1 MATPRSLR
9 SFLDTTSADILDTP
23 FHSLIFLSRN
33 EHDNLLSQIELLQLQ
48 VADKQRILDDV
59 SQGGSDAKFQTDKTG
74 SFLASIEK
82 EIEQKRILEEKELL
96 EQENHR
102 LSSAV
107 EEGEVKF
114 RALKSEMIKLRTQ
127 IQQLQQQKQHFG
139 QQIRGSSVSSEP
151 SANVDGAKMEITR
164 LGEENLRLKAGN
176 TQLQSRLADAEKKL
190 KESGEKLAQSEKF
203 YGELEAVVKELN
215 ITHKKDMQDLSAAEE
230 SIRSLT
236 EQNTQLTG
244 VRKSFEQEI
253 DRLKKHNTEL
263 GTRLKIQ
270 QESNKTLVAKNSS
283 LTTDFGK
290 LESDGE
296 KVIKERLSLMI
307 ANDSLSQAKDSLE
320 TEVKALKTKLET
332 EKAAKESLEAEVK
345 ALGTKLQT
353 EVADKDSLEIEV
365 KALRTKFETDKAN
378 TAATG
383 TGDRV
388 RLTDLQA
395 RVSEF
400 QKRCE
405 TMRDAKAKLEEE
417 LDRARD
423 ELKTVRRQLRNIEE
437 DRRDLHSN
445 LSARKRSEQEA
456 IDTNDRLR
464 DDNEA
469 LQDEREKL
477 RDKVYQLQRDNQVLK
492 GKLNA
497 AQHVSRIT
505 TSDQVPGSPKTAT
518 TTPTSEKALGIAQD
532 RPTSAAGQKI
542 PVLVGGKPST
552 SMKTTPST
560 NSPISDE
567 AIRGPKR
574 KIVDELFPQR
584 LETQSPKIENSEK
597 RVKLEASRSK
607 SPVLTFKRKGTIYL
621 VEIPHPVNQGALRH
635 ALSRC
640 LEAEVIAL
648 RRVFYGSVVAGEE
661 RNFVERWVV
670 KFGGDP
676 KFMKHV
682 YVTSGIHATLIPQTG
697 GSCMICG
704 DGQHGVWECPY
715 VGYEGQDRPNAK
727 QHEMMTTGPPLG
739 LKFDSLPLKP
749 PPPYRSEERSAAS
762 LFDRI
767 SIPKEI
773 EPPRPENVRS
783 IPGDELLQQSRT
795 ERRSI
800 FCQFSGDYIPNEHQ
814 FLLSFVT
821 GGPVDCVKIINTEK
835 SSIALID
842 FVHPSDA
849 AMFLTNAK
857 SHINNK
863 RKLMNPNPHAPNTSG
878 CTVEFSWSK
887 TAVKP
892 MEEYLAHG
900 IAHDGWTRVLLLRM
914 VPPQLLLDDV
924 SLHAGVG
931 EAHKDVLYWARE
943 FNYDAGHRD
952 VEIEFSSVKNAEK
965 AYRELKRQG
974 YPSVEW
980 AREPTETGLIN

>member
-1 MATPRSLR
+1 LV
-9 SFLDTTSADILDTP
+9 
-23 FHSLIFLSRN
+23 FLSRN
-33 EHDNLLSQIELLQLQ
+33 EHDDLLSQIEILQLQ

-59 SQGGSDAKFQTDKTG
+59 AQGGSDTKFHDDKTG

-82 EIEQKRILEEKELL
+82 EIEQKRIAEEKELL

-102 LSSAV
+102 LSTAL
-107 EEGEVKF
+107 EEGEVKS

-139 QQIRGSSVSSEP
+139 QQLRGSSVSSEA

-176 TQLQSRLADAEKKL
+176 TQLKSRLADAEKKL
-190 KESGEKLAQSEKF
+190 TESGEKLAQSEKF
-203 YGELEAVVKELN
+203 YGELDAVVKELN
-215 ITHKKDMQDLSAAEE
+215 MTHKKDAQDLLAAEE

-236 EQNTQLTG
+236 EHNTQLTG

-253 DRLKKHNTEL
+253 ERLKKHNTEL

-270 QESNKTLVAKNSS
+270 QESNKSLVAKNNS

-332 EKAAKESLEAEVK
+332 ETAAKDLLQIEVK
-345 ALGTKLQT
+345 ALRTKLET
-353 EVADKDSLEIEV
+353 ETAAKDLLQIEV

-378 TAATG
+378 AAATG
-383 TGDRV
+383 NGDRA
-388 RLTDLQA
+388 RLTDLQT
-395 RVSEF
+395 RVNEF
-400 QKRCE
+400 QNRCE
-405 TMRDAKAKLEEE
+405 AMREAKAKQEEE
-417 LDRARD
+417 LNRARD

-437 DRRDLHSN
+437 DRRDLHDN

-456 IDTNDRLR
+456 IDANNRLR
-464 DDNEA
+464 DDNKA
-469 LQDEREKL
+469 LRDDRENL

-505 TSDQVPGSPKTAT
+505 TSDQVPGSPKTAA
-518 TTPTSEKALGIAQD
+518 TTPTSEKSLGIFQD
-532 RPTSAAGQKI
+532 RPASAAGQKI
-542 PVLVGGKPST
+542 PVLIGGKAST
-552 SMKTTPST
+552 PMKISIST
-560 NSPISDE
+560 NSPISDD
-567 AIRGPKR
+567 ASRGPKR
-574 KIVDELFPQR
+574 KIVDDLFPQR
-584 LETQSPKIENSEK
+584 PDTQSSKMENSEK
-597 RVKLEASRSK
+597 RMKLEASRSK
-607 SPVLTFKRKGTIYL
+607 SPVLTFKRKGAIYL
-621 VEIPHPVNQGALRH
+621 VEIPHPINQGVLRH
-635 ALSRC
+635 ALAGC
-640 LEAEVIAL
+640 LEAEVVVL

-661 RNFVERWVV
+661 RIVVERWVA

-682 YVTSGIHATLIPQTG
+682 YVTSGVHATLIPETG

-739 LKFDSLPLKP
+739 LKFDSLPVKP
-749 PPPYRSEERSAAS
+749 PPPYRGEERSAPS

-767 SIPKEI
+767 SIPNGN
-773 EPPRPENVRS
+773 EPPRQENVRS
-783 IPGDELLQQSRT
+783 ITGAELLQQSRT
-795 ERRSI
+795 ERRAI
-800 FCQFSGDYIPNEHQ
+800 FCQFSGNYVPDERQ
-814 FLLSFVT
+814 FLLNFVT
-821 GGPVDCVKIINTEK
+821 GGPVEWVEIINNEK
-835 SSIALID
+835 SSVGFVD
-842 FVHPSDA
+842 FVHFSDA

-863 RKLMNPNPHAPNTSG
+863 RKLMNPNPHAPNTSD

-892 MEEYLAHG
+892 LEEHLAHG
-900 IAHDGWTRVLLLRM
+900 IAHDGWTRVLLLRS
-914 VPPQLLLDDV
+914 VPPQLLLEDV
-924 SLHAGVG
+924 CLHAGFG
-931 EAHKDVLYWARE
+931 EAHKNVLYWARE
-943 FNYDAGHRD
+943 FNYSDNGEYPGSRD

-965 AYRELKRQG
+965 AYRALKKEK

-980 AREPTETGLIN
+980 ARELTETGLIN